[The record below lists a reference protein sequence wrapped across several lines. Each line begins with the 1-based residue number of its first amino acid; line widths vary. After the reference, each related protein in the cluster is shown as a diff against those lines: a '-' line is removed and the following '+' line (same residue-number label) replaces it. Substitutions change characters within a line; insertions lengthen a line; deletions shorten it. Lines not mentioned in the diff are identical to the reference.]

1 MKRFLLTSLLSLIF
15 LTTGCDRSSPI
26 TPSGKVVKIGFIG
39 PQHGSDLG
47 QGQGQGQGQDTL
59 EGVLAAQAIL
69 PLLNNG
75 DRVEVIEEDS
85 GNDSAAIRR
94 AMQKLVQEDGVALLL
109 LGVDSQSLL
118 PVSQFAESLQTPA
131 IALIATHPD
140 LVSGSAYI
148 SQLCFDDDTQGAV
161 AALFVRDE
169 LLIKRAAVIVD
180 SDDPHSKR
188 LQAAF
193 EKKFTGTGGVLTG
206 SHAVTETDE
215 VLLQYLQAQ
224 ETKLLYLPISA
235 QSMLQIE
242 STLAE
247 IGWSPEIMAVDGLL
261 ASILGQF
268 PGQAGDIDGI
278 YATDLFSDS
287 GDFVRHKR
295 LGRAA
300 VASFENLFDGE
311 VNTFTGLGVEGYAIA
326 VHAMNQC
333 LPVQDRQCINT
344 AIRSTENFEGTMA
357 KISIDNNGRATRPVY
372 VNTIENGLL
381 DSVVKVY

>member
-1 MKRFLLTSLLSLIF
+1 MKRFLLALLLSLIF

-39 PQHGSDLG
+39 PRHGSD
-47 QGQGQGQGQDTL
+47 QGQGQDTL

-75 DRVEVIEEDS
+75 DRVEVIAEDS

-94 AMQKLVQEDGVALLL
+94 AMQKLVQEDGVSLLL
-109 LGVDSQSLL
+109 LGLDSQSLL

-180 SDDPHSKR
+180 SGDPHSQR

-193 EKKFTGTGGVLTG
+193 EKKFTSTGGVLTG
-206 SHAVTETDE
+206 SYAVTETGE
-215 VLLQYLQAQ
+215 VLLQHLQVQ
-224 ETKLLYLPISA
+224 ETELLYLPLSA
-235 QSMLQIE
+235 QSLLQVH
-242 STLAE
+242 STLE
-247 IGWSPEIMAVDGLL
+247 EMGWSPEIMTVDGLL
-261 ASILGQF
+261 ASVLDQF

-278 YATDLFSDS
+278 YAIDLFSDS
-287 GDFVRHKR
+287 GDFVRHQR

-300 VASFENLFDGE
+300 EASFDDLFDGE
-311 VNTFTGLGVEGYAIA
+311 ESTFTGLGVEGYAIV

-333 LPVQDRQCINT
+333 LPVPDRQCINT
-344 AIRSTENFEGTMA
+344 AIRSTDNFEGIMS
-357 KISIDNNGRATRPVY
+357 KISIDKDGRATRPVY
-372 VNTIENGLL
+372 VNTVENGLL